1 MTYVETL
8 NNTITKSTNMTN
20 LNIVAQ
26 EIREILE
33 EKRNQLQLSFI
44 EEDHVYF
51 MKDLDGKFRNDFPS
65 VSKVL
70 KKFYREF
77 PTEEAAFNKA
87 GGDILE
93 AERLIAEWKQLG
105 EISTNMGSRVHY
117 FLETELVKRNGE
129 YKEVRKP
136 IFECD
141 LVTMGKGDSMITAG
155 KRYLD
160 LCEKRNLAL
169 LDTEMVLGH
178 PELGYV
184 GQPDK
189 VWLTMNAKG
198 DGFGILITDWKTNK
212 EKNFQTNKF
221 TESMYEPFGEYP
233 NNALGHYYLQLPF
246 YGKLLLKMLEG
257 TKYEGIQLL
266 GSIVVL
272 LKEDTTYEEFRVPKD
287 VIRTIMDMDTKSL
300 LSPKK

>member
-1 MTYVETL
+1 
-8 NNTITKSTNMTN
+8 MTN
-20 LNIVAQ
+20 LNQIAKD
-26 EIREILE
+26 IREIVE
-33 EKRNQLQLSFI
+33 QKRNEFKLVFF
-44 EEDHVYF
+44 EDEHKYLMNDVN
-51 MKDLDGKFRNDFPS
+51 GENRSDFPS

-70 KKFYREF
+70 KKFYKEF

-87 GGDILE
+87 GGDFLE
-93 AERLIAEWKQLG
+93 MERLITEWRRLG
-105 EISTNMGSRVHY
+105 EESTNMGSRVHY
-117 FLETELVKRNGE
+117 FLETDLINRYGE

-136 IFECD
+136 IFDCD
-141 LVTMGKGDSMITAG
+141 LVTMGRGDQMVTAG
-155 KRYLD
+155 KKYLD
-160 LCEKRNLAL
+160 LCEQRGLVL

-198 DGFGILITDWKTNK
+198 DEFGILITDWKTNK
-212 EKNFQTNKF
+212 EKNFQTTKY
-221 TESMYEPFGEYP
+221 TESMYTPFEEYP

-257 TKYEGIQLL
+257 TKYENIKLL

-272 LKEDTTYEEFRVPKD
+272 LKDDTTYQEFRVPKP
-287 VIRTIMDMDTKSL
+287 VIETIMGMDTKTFLESEN
-300 LSPKK
+300 

>member
-1 MTYVETL
+1 
-8 NNTITKSTNMTN
+8 MTN
-20 LNIVAQ
+20 LQHAAQ

-33 EKRNQLQLSFI
+33 EKRNQLKLSFI

-51 MKDLDGKFRNDFPS
+51 MEDTDGKYRNNFPS

-77 PTEEAAFNKA
+77 PTEEAALNKA
-87 GGDILE
+87 GGDYLE
-93 AERLIAEWKQLG
+93 AERLMAEWKQLG
-105 EISTNMGSRVHY
+105 EESTNMGSRVHY
-117 FLETELVKRNGE
+117 FLETELINRNGG

-136 IFECD
+136 IFNCD
-141 LVTMGKGDSMITAG
+141 LLSMNRGDQMIVGGK
-155 KRYLD
+155 KYLD
-160 LCEKRNLAL
+160 LCEERGLVL

-178 PELGYV
+178 PDLGYT

-221 TESMYEPFGEYP
+221 TEGMYAPFEEYP

-257 TKYEGIQLL
+257 TKYENIKLL
-266 GSIVVL
+266 GCIVVL
-272 LKEDTTYEEFRVPKD
+272 VKDDSTYQEFRVPKN
-287 VIRTIMDMDTKSL
+287 VIQTILDLDTKSL
-300 LSPKK
+300 LERSN